1 MSAAGIIFLMLR
13 FFTYDTVSQSVGS
26 EVPLSSFAAACL
38 PLILFAGLGLP
49 LAVQDLKDNSVSLV
63 LLLVVYAVW
72 SASTTL
78 VDTSA
83 SHLVAASIVLLVGAL
98 LLVIFPDRLGEADVI
113 FMSGMALFFP
123 FWSLMIAFGLACI
136 GALSAFAWLSRGG
149 RVDVLRYP
157 LPLLPSLYWAGL
169 TVILGRIRF

>member
-83 SHLVAASIVLLVGAL
+83 KS
-98 LLVIFPDRLGEADVI
+98 
-113 FMSGMALFFP
+113 
-123 FWSLMIAFGLACI
+123 
-136 GALSAFAWLSRGG
+136 SRGG
-149 RVDVLRYP
+149 FDRAPRGGSV
-157 LPLLPSLYWAGL
+157 AGDL
-169 TVILGRIRF
+169 S